1 VLLPEEVKKVKIQVQ
16 VKVVLLLV
24 TK

>member
-1 VLLPEEVKKVKIQVQ
+1 VLLPEEVKQVQVQVQ

-24 TK
+24 SK